1 MERQVVMASLLEEK
15 NELVAYYEG
24 ELARRLSAW
33 NVCLAKWSAQ
43 ETDDNKEAM
52 YAAMD
57 RYRSADLDRCREIGN
72 VMLEMKEL
80 AQGPRRFAECE
91 AQHNALPPPEL
102 GQ

>member
-1 MERQVVMASLLEEK
+1 MASLLEEK

-33 NVCLAKWSAQ
+33 NVCLAKWNAQ

-57 RYRSADLDRCREIGN
+57 RYYLADLDRCREIRSWPR
-72 VMLEMKEL
+72 
-80 AQGPRRFAECE
+80 GPRRFAEL
-91 AQHNALPPPEL
+91 APRATTLR
-102 GQ
+102 GV